1 MNLSFRYIVLLITFC
16 FFSSVSM
23 ARISDPLAD
32 LFADEPEFLQVDEA
46 FQFDFIQKGEQVTL
60 NWKIADGYYL
70 YKKQFK
76 TVVKQAEL
84 GMPFFPVAEQV
95 EDEFFGLSDIFRGQ
109 LDITYPILSSVQDG
123 IVKVRYQGCA
133 DAGLCYPPTIKEVYL
148 NKVKTEHLSYD
159 EAFVFDF
166 KQTSTGF
173 SLNWKIADG
182 YYLHQD
188 QLSVTSSGSKLDALV
203 FPITDEVDDPYFGIS
218 KVFRNNLAL
227 QYSITEFPV
236 NKKIDIVF
244 QGCNDK
250 GLCYQPIVKTLE
262 LQSLTVNTEPKGDA
276 NSVNIPEPLAAEL
289 STKTP
294 ISEQFELASL
304 LSSEQ
309 SLLITLLLFLGLGI
323 GLAFTPCVFPMYPI
337 LSGIV
342 IGQGK
347 TISTSRAFSLSFV
360 YVQGMA
366 ITYSLLGLIVASA
379 GVQFQAGLQHPAIL
393 IALIVIFVLLAVV
406 MFGAYELQL
415 PSSWQEKLN
424 AMSNK
429 QTSGSYLGV
438 LAMGAISGLVASPCT
453 TAPLT
458 GILLFIA
465 QSGDLVLGFSALYV
479 LSLGMGIPLILF
491 GITGGKL
498 LPKAGNWMNVVKVTF
513 GFMMLAV
520 ATMFLERLVTHVATD
535 IAWTFLGLTTFTY
548 FYVMNQ
554 NSQTSFYKGLRA
566 LLIFI
571 GLFVSAGYGY
581 QIIVNETFAADRAHT
596 APSSDNSHVVP
607 SYDFGSEIE
616 ILRKKLAAS
625 PELEAMLTFQITFLE
640 RMSNGRVDNS
650 TLNTHTEFMKITNLR
665 EFQTELA
672 RANTNGKT
680 VMVDLYADW
689 CVACKEFEKYTFP
702 DKNVIKAL
710 NNSVLMQIDLTDSS
724 DSNLEFQEHFSV
736 LGLPTIMFFDLQGQ
750 EVDSARVA
758 GFMRAEPFAKHVN
771 SLFSK

>member
-1 MNLSFRYIVLLITFC
+1 MNLSFRYCVLLLTVY
-16 FFSSVSM
+16 FFASVSM
-23 ARISDPLAD
+23 AQTSDPLAD
-32 LFADEPEFLQVDEA
+32 LFADEPAFLQVDEA
-46 FQFDFIQKGEQVTL
+46 FQFDFAQQGDRVTL
-60 NWKIADGYYL
+60 SFRIADGYYL

-76 TVVKQAEL
+76 TVVKQAEV
-84 GMPFFPVAEQV
+84 GVPIFPEAEEV
-95 EDEFFGLSDIFRGQ
+95 EDEFFGLSKVFRGQ
-109 LDITYPILSSVQDG
+109 LDITYPIVYSVQNG
-123 IVKVRYQGCA
+123 IIKIRYQGCA
-133 DAGLCYPPTIKEVYL
+133 DAGLCYPPTTKEVYL
-148 NKVKTEHLSYD
+148 NQ
-159 EAFVFDF
+159 A
-166 KQTSTGF
+166 
-173 SLNWKIADG
+173 
-182 YYLHQD
+182 
-188 QLSVTSSGSKLDALV
+188 
-203 FPITDEVDDPYFGIS
+203 
-218 KVFRNNLAL
+218 
-227 QYSITEFPV
+227 
-236 NKKIDIVF
+236 
-244 QGCNDK
+244 
-250 GLCYQPIVKTLE
+250 
-262 LQSLTVNTEPKGDA
+262 
-276 NSVNIPEPLAAEL
+276 
-289 STKTP
+289 P

-347 TISTSRAFSLSFV
+347 TISTSRAFTLSFV

-379 GVQFQAGLQHPAIL
+379 GVQFQAALQHPAIL
-393 IALIVIFVLLAVV
+393 IGLIVIFVLLAVV

-520 ATMFLERLVTHVATD
+520 AIMFVERLVTHVATD
-535 IAWTFLGLTTFTY
+535 IAWTLLGFSTFTY

-554 NSQTSFYKGLRA
+554 NSQTTFYKGLRA
-566 LLIFI
+566 FLIFI

-581 QIIVNETFAADRAHT
+581 QTISTSGVISHNNTQGQSGSKILAHQEFLKV
-596 APSSDNSHVVP
+596 SS
-607 SYDFGSEIE
+607 IE
-616 ILRKKLAAS
+616 EFNQALAKA
-625 PELEAMLTFQITFLE
+625 
-640 RMSNGRVDNS
+640 NG
-650 TLNTHTEFMKITNLR
+650 
-665 EFQTELA
+665 Q
-672 RANTNGKT
+672 GQT
-680 VMVDLYADW
+680 VMIDLYADW

-702 DKNVIKAL
+702 DSRVVAAL
-710 NNSVLMQIDLTDSS
+710 SDSVLMQIDLTDNT
-724 DSNLEFQEHFSV
+724 DNTIAFQEHFSV
-736 LGLPTIMFFDLQGQ
+736 LGLPTILFFDTQGQ
-750 EVDSARVA
+750 EIDTARIT
-758 GFMRAEPFAKHVN
+758 GFMRAEPFAEHVN
-771 SLFSK
+771 RLFAQ

>member
-1 MNLSFRYIVLLITFC
+1 MNFSFKYFILVLTFG
-16 FFSSVSM
+16 FFSSASM
-23 ARISDPLAD
+23 AQTADPLAD
-32 LFADEPEFLQVDEA
+32 LFGEEPEFLKVDEA
-46 FQFDFIQKGEQVTL
+46 FQFDFEQKGDQVIL
-60 NWKIADGYYL
+60 SWKIADGYYL

-76 TVVKQAEL
+76 SVVKKAEL
-84 GMPFFPVAEQV
+84 GSPIFPVAEQV
-95 EDEFFGLSDIFRGQ
+95 HDEFFGLSDVFRGQ
-109 LDITYPILSSVQDG
+109 LDITYPIVSSVQNG
-123 IVKVRYQGCA
+123 IIKIRYQGCA
-133 DAGLCYPPTIKEVYL
+133 DAGLCYPPTTKEVYL
-148 NKVKTEHLSYD
+148 NQVGT
-159 EAFVFDF
+159 
-166 KQTSTGF
+166 
-173 SLNWKIADG
+173 
-182 YYLHQD
+182 
-188 QLSVTSSGSKLDALV
+188 
-203 FPITDEVDDPYFGIS
+203 
-218 KVFRNNLAL
+218 
-227 QYSITEFPV
+227 
-236 NKKIDIVF
+236 
-244 QGCNDK
+244 
-250 GLCYQPIVKTLE
+250 
-262 LQSLTVNTEPKGDA
+262 
-276 NSVNIPEPLAAEL
+276 AAVAKSEQQ
-289 STKTP
+289 TKTSKDETTAQIP

-347 TISTSRAFSLSFV
+347 TISTSRAFTLSFV

-520 ATMFLERLVTHVATD
+520 AIMFVERLVSHVATD
-535 IAWTFLGLTTFTY
+535 IAWTLLGLTTFTY

-554 NSQTSFYKGLRA
+554 NTQTTFYKGLRA

-581 QIIVNETFAADRAHT
+581 QTISAI
-596 APSSDNSHVVP
+596 SDS
-607 SYDFGSEIE
+607 
-616 ILRKKLAAS
+616 
-625 PELEAMLTFQITFLE
+625 
-640 RMSNGRVDNS
+640 
-650 TLNTHTEFMKITNLR
+650 NTHVQASKNNLVHQEFLKVSSIK
-665 EFQTELA
+665 EFNQALA
-672 RANTNGKT
+672 EANAQGQT
-680 VMVDLYADW
+680 VMLDLYADW
-689 CVACKEFEKYTFP
+689 CVACKEFEKYTFS
-702 DKNVIKAL
+702 DEKVVRAL
-710 NNSVLMQIDLTDSS
+710 SNTVLMQIDLTDSN
-724 DSNLEFQEHFSV
+724 DANLEFQERFSV

-750 EVDSARVA
+750 EVGTARVT
-758 GFMRAEPFAKHVN
+758 GFMRAEPFAQHVN
-771 SLFSK
+771 NLFSD

>member
-1 MNLSFRYIVLLITFC
+1 MNFSFRYLVLLLTFG
-16 FFSSVSM
+16 FFSFSSM
-23 ARISDPLAD
+23 AQTSDPLAD

-46 FQFDFIQKGEQVTL
+46 FQFDFVQNGDQVTL
-60 NWKIADGYYL
+60 SWKIAEGYYL

-84 GMPFFPVAEQV
+84 GLPVFPVAEQV
-95 EDEFFGLSDIFRGQ
+95 EDEFFGLSDVFRGQ
-109 LDITYPILSSVQDG
+109 LNISYAIVSSVQDG
-123 IVKVRYQGCA
+123 IVKIRYQGCA
-133 DAGLCYPPTIKEVYL
+133 DAGLCYPPTTKEVYL
-148 NKVKTEHLSYD
+148 NQV
-159 EAFVFDF
+159 
-166 KQTSTGF
+166 
-173 SLNWKIADG
+173 
-182 YYLHQD
+182 
-188 QLSVTSSGSKLDALV
+188 GS
-203 FPITDEVDDPYFGIS
+203 
-218 KVFRNNLAL
+218 
-227 QYSITEFPV
+227 
-236 NKKIDIVF
+236 
-244 QGCNDK
+244 
-250 GLCYQPIVKTLE
+250 
-262 LQSLTVNTEPKGDA
+262 
-276 NSVNIPEPLAAEL
+276 NSVVESGPDVASNSDE
-289 STKTP
+289 STTQVP

-309 SLLITLLLFLGLGI
+309 SLFITLLLFLGLGI

-347 TISTSRAFSLSFV
+347 TISTSRAFTLSFV

-520 ATMFLERLVTHVATD
+520 AIMFVERLVSHVATD
-535 IAWTFLGLTTFTY
+535 IAWALLGLTTFTY

-554 NSQTSFYKGLRA
+554 NSPTTFYKGLRA

-581 QIIVNETFAADRAHT
+581 QTINTIGH
-596 APSSDNSHVVP
+596 DNSVTQLGKSSIAH
-607 SYDFGSEIE
+607 
-616 ILRKKLAAS
+616 
-625 PELEAMLTFQITFLE
+625 PEF
-640 RMSNGRVDNS
+640 R
-650 TLNTHTEFMKITNLR
+650 KITNL
-665 EFQTELA
+665 EDFNQALA
-672 RANTNGKT
+672 EANAQGQT
-680 VMVDLYADW
+680 VMLDLYADW
-689 CVACKEFEKYTFP
+689 CVACKEFEKYTFS
-702 DKNVIKAL
+702 DSQVVAAL
-710 NNSVLMQIDLTDSS
+710 SNSVLMQIDLTDST
-724 DSNLEFQEHFSV
+724 DSNIAFQQHFSV
-736 LGLPTIMFFDLQGQ
+736 LGLPTILFFDTQGQ
-750 EVDSARVA
+750 EISSARVT
-758 GFMRAEPFAKHVN
+758 GFMRAEPFAQHVN
-771 SLFSK
+771 NLFSN

>member
-1 MNLSFRYIVLLITFC
+1 MKFSFRYYVLLLSFC
-16 FFSSVSM
+16 FFSSVVM
-23 ARISDPLAD
+23 AQTSAPLGD

-46 FQFDFIQKGEQVTL
+46 FQFDFAQQGDQLIL
-60 NWKIADGYYL
+60 SWKIADGYYL

-84 GMPFFPVAEQV
+84 GMPVFPVAEQI
-95 EDEFFGLSDIFRGQ
+95 EDEFYGLSDVFRNQ
-109 LDITYPILSSVQDG
+109 LDITYPVVSSVQDG
-123 IVKVRYQGCA
+123 IVKIRYQGCA
-133 DAGLCYPPTIKEVYL
+133 DAGLCYPPTTKEVYL
-148 NKVKTEHLSYD
+148 NQVGNASAVESNQSSKD
-159 EAFVFDF
+159 
-166 KQTSTGF
+166 
-173 SLNWKIADG
+173 
-182 YYLHQD
+182 
-188 QLSVTSSGSKLDALV
+188 SVIES
-203 FPITDEVDDPYFGIS
+203 
-218 KVFRNNLAL
+218 
-227 QYSITEFPV
+227 
-236 NKKIDIVF
+236 
-244 QGCNDK
+244 
-250 GLCYQPIVKTLE
+250 
-262 LQSLTVNTEPKGDA
+262 NTQ
-276 NSVNIPEPLAAEL
+276 V
-289 STKTP
+289 P

-304 LSSEQ
+304 LFSEQ
-309 SLLITLLLFLGLGI
+309 SLFITLLLFLGLGV

-347 TISTSRAFSLSFV
+347 TISTSRAFTLSFV

-520 ATMFLERLVTHVATD
+520 AIMFVERLVSHVATD
-535 IAWTFLGLTTFTY
+535 IAWTLLGLTTFTY
-548 FYVMNQ
+548 FFVMNQ
-554 NSQTSFYKGLRA
+554 NSPTNFYKGLRA

-581 QIIVNETFAADRAHT
+581 QTINGIGHSDTQAQSSNTPVAHQEFLKV
-596 APSSDNSHVVP
+596 SS
-607 SYDFGSEIE
+607 IE
-616 ILRKKLAAS
+616 SFNLALA
-625 PELEAMLTFQITFLE
+625 EANA
-640 RMSNGRVDNS
+640 NG
-650 TLNTHTEFMKITNLR
+650 
-665 EFQTELA
+665 Q
-672 RANTNGKT
+672 T
-680 VMVDLYADW
+680 VMLDLYADW

-702 DKNVIKAL
+702 NSQVVAAL
-710 NNSVLMQIDLTDSS
+710 SDSVLMQIDLTDNT
-724 DSNLEFQEHFSV
+724 DNTIAFQEKFSV
-736 LGLPTIMFFDLQGQ
+736 LGLPTILFFDTQGQ
-750 EVDSARVA
+750 EISTARVT
-758 GFMRAEPFAKHVN
+758 GFMRAVPFAEHVN
-771 SLFSK
+771 NLFAK

>member
-1 MNLSFRYIVLLITFC
+1 MNFSFRYFILVLSFC
-16 FFSSVSM
+16 FTSSVSL
-23 ARISDPLAD
+23 AQNADPLAD
-32 LFADEPEFLQVDEA
+32 LFAEEPEFLKVDEA
-46 FQFDFIQKGEQVTL
+46 FQFDFAQQGDQVIL
-60 NWKIADGYYL
+60 SWKVADGYYL

-84 GMPFFPVAEQV
+84 GAPVFPVAEQV
-95 EDEFFGLSDIFRGQ
+95 EDEFFGLSDVFRGQ
-109 LDITYPILSSVQDG
+109 LDITYPIISSVQDG
-123 IVKVRYQGCA
+123 IVKIRYQGCA
-133 DAGLCYPPTIKEVYL
+133 DAGLCYPPTTKEVYL
-148 NKVKTEHLSYD
+148 NQVGVASIAKSDQQIKN
-159 EAFVFDF
+159 
-166 KQTSTGF
+166 ST
-173 SLNWKIADG
+173 
-182 YYLHQD
+182 
-188 QLSVTSSGSKLDALV
+188 
-203 FPITDEVDDPYFGIS
+203 
-218 KVFRNNLAL
+218 
-227 QYSITEFPV
+227 
-236 NKKIDIVF
+236 
-244 QGCNDK
+244 
-250 GLCYQPIVKTLE
+250 
-262 LQSLTVNTEPKGDA
+262 
-276 NSVNIPEPLAAEL
+276 AE
-289 STKTP
+289 STPQAP

-347 TISTSRAFSLSFV
+347 TISTSRAFTLSFV

-393 IALIVIFVLLAVV
+393 IALIVVFILLAVV

-520 ATMFLERLVTHVATD
+520 AIMFVERLVTHFATD
-535 IAWTFLGLTTFTY
+535 IAWALLGLTTFTY

-554 NSQTSFYKGLRA
+554 NTQTTFYKGLRA
-566 LLIFI
+566 LLIFV

-581 QIIVNETFAADRAHT
+581 QTISAIGYSDAPGQAANNNLAEH
-596 APSSDNSHVVP
+596 PEFLKVSSIE
-607 SYDFGSEIE
+607 DFNQA
-616 ILRKKLAAS
+616 LAKA
-625 PELEAMLTFQITFLE
+625 
-640 RMSNGRVDNS
+640 NG
-650 TLNTHTEFMKITNLR
+650 
-665 EFQTELA
+665 Q
-672 RANTNGKT
+672 GQT
-680 VMVDLYADW
+680 VMLDLYADW

-702 DKNVIKAL
+702 NEKVVKAL
-710 NNSVLMQIDLTDSS
+710 SNTVLMQIDLTDSS
-724 DSNLEFQEHFSV
+724 DANFEFQERFSV

-750 EVDSARVA
+750 EVSTARVT
-758 GFMRAEPFAKHVN
+758 GFMRAEPFAQHIN

>member
-1 MNLSFRYIVLLITFC
+1 
-16 FFSSVSM
+16 M
-23 ARISDPLAD
+23 AQTSDPLAD

-46 FQFDFIQKGEQVTL
+46 FQFDFAQQGDQVTL
-60 NWKIADGYYL
+60 SFRIADGYYL

-76 TVVKQAEL
+76 TVVKQAEV
-84 GMPFFPVAEQV
+84 GVPIFPEAEEV
-95 EDEFFGLSDIFRGQ
+95 EDEFFGLSKVFRDQ
-109 LDITYPILSSVQDG
+109 LDITYLIVYSVQNG
-123 IVKVRYQGCA
+123 IIKIRYQGCA
-133 DAGLCYPPTIKEVYL
+133 DAGLCYPPTTKEVYL
-148 NKVKTEHLSYD
+148 NQVGTAQIALPGSETKKT
-159 EAFVFDF
+159 
-166 KQTSTGF
+166 
-173 SLNWKIADG
+173 
-182 YYLHQD
+182 
-188 QLSVTSSGSKLDALV
+188 
-203 FPITDEVDDPYFGIS
+203 ITDS
-218 KVFRNNLAL
+218 ARLTN
-227 QYSITEFPV
+227 
-236 NKKIDIVF
+236 
-244 QGCNDK
+244 
-250 GLCYQPIVKTLE
+250 
-262 LQSLTVNTEPKGDA
+262 QS
-276 NSVNIPEPLAAEL
+276 
-289 STKTP
+289 STQAP

-347 TISTSRAFSLSFV
+347 TISTSRAFTLSFV

-379 GVQFQAGLQHPAIL
+379 GVQFQAALQHPAIL
-393 IALIVIFVLLAVV
+393 IGLIVIFVLLAVV

-520 ATMFLERLVTHVATD
+520 AIMFVERLVTHVATD
-535 IAWTFLGLTTFTY
+535 IAWTLLGLSTFTY

-554 NSQTSFYKGLRA
+554 NSQTTFYKGLRA
-566 LLIFI
+566 FLIFI

-581 QIIVNETFAADRAHT
+581 QTISTSGVISYNNTQGQSDSKILAHQEFLKI
-596 APSSDNSHVVP
+596 SS
-607 SYDFGSEIE
+607 IE
-616 ILRKKLAAS
+616 EFNQALAKA
-625 PELEAMLTFQITFLE
+625 
-640 RMSNGRVDNS
+640 NG
-650 TLNTHTEFMKITNLR
+650 
-665 EFQTELA
+665 Q
-672 RANTNGKT
+672 GQT
-680 VMVDLYADW
+680 VMIDLYADW

-702 DKNVIKAL
+702 DSRVVAAL
-710 NNSVLMQIDLTDSS
+710 SDSVLMQIDLTDNT
-724 DSNLEFQEHFSV
+724 DNTIAFQEHFSV
-736 LGLPTIMFFDLQGQ
+736 LGLPTILFFDTQGQ
-750 EVDSARVA
+750 EIDTARVT
-758 GFMRAEPFAKHVN
+758 GFMRAEPFAEHVN
-771 SLFSK
+771 RLFAQ

>member
-1 MNLSFRYIVLLITFC
+1 MNLSVRYFVLLLTFC

-23 ARISDPLAD
+23 AQTSDPLTD
-32 LFADEPEFLQVDEA
+32 LFADEPEFLQVDDA
-46 FQFDFIQKGEQVTL
+46 FQFDFSQQGDQLTL
-60 NWKIADGYYL
+60 SWEIADGYYL

-84 GMPFFPVAEQV
+84 GMDVFPAAEQV
-95 EDEFFGLSDIFRGQ
+95 EDEFFGLSDVFRGQ
-109 LDITYPILSSVQDG
+109 LDITYLIISSVQDG
-123 IVKVRYQGCA
+123 IVKIRYQGCA
-133 DAGLCYPPTIKEVYL
+133 DAGLCYPPTTKEVYL
-148 NKVKTEHLSYD
+148 NQVGT
-159 EAFVFDF
+159 A
-166 KQTSTGF
+166 
-173 SLNWKIADG
+173 
-182 YYLHQD
+182 
-188 QLSVTSSGSKLDALV
+188 SVDVSEQAT
-203 FPITDEVDDPYFGIS
+203 T
-218 KVFRNNLAL
+218 NLAGGV
-227 QYSITEFPV
+227 STE
-236 NKKIDIVF
+236 
-244 QGCNDK
+244 
-250 GLCYQPIVKTLE
+250 T
-262 LQSLTVNTEPKGDA
+262 S
-276 NSVNIPEPLAAEL
+276 
-289 STKTP
+289 
-294 ISEQFELASL
+294 ISEQFELAGL

-309 SLLITLLLFLGLGI
+309 SLFVTLLLFLGLGI

-347 TISTSRAFSLSFV
+347 TISTSRAFVLSFV

-429 QTSGSYLGV
+429 QTSGSYMGV

-520 ATMFLERLVTHVATD
+520 AIMFIERLVSHVATD
-535 IAWTFLGLTTFTY
+535 IAWALLGLTTFTY

-554 NSQTSFYKGLRA
+554 NSQTTFYKGLRA
-566 LLIFI
+566 FLIFI

-581 QIIVNETFAADRAHT
+581 QTINTMGNNDT
-596 APSSDNSHVVP
+596 
-607 SYDFGSEIE
+607 
-616 ILRKKLAAS
+616 LAESGAKTLVH
-625 PELEAMLTFQITFLE
+625 PEFLKVTSVESFNQALE
-640 RMSNGRVDNS
+640 
-650 TLNTHTEFMKITNLR
+650 K
-665 EFQTELA
+665 
-672 RANTNGKT
+672 ANAQGQT
-680 VMVDLYADW
+680 VMLDLYADW

-702 DKNVIKAL
+702 DSQVVKAL
-710 NNSVLMQIDLTDSS
+710 SSSVLMQIDLTDNNE
-724 DSNLEFQEHFSV
+724 DNIAFQQHFSV
-736 LGLPTIMFFDLQGQ
+736 LGLPTILFFDTQGQ
-750 EVDSARVA
+750 EISTARVS
-758 GFMRAEPFAKHVN
+758 GFMRATPFAKHVN
-771 SLFSK
+771 RIFAE

>member
-1 MNLSFRYIVLLITFC
+1 MNLSFRYFVLLLSFC
-16 FFSSVSM
+16 FFTSVSM
-23 ARISDPLAD
+23 AQISDPIGD

-46 FQFDFIQKGEQVTL
+46 FQFDFDQQGDQVTL
-60 NWKIADGYYL
+60 SWRIADGYYL

-76 TVVKQAEL
+76 TVVKKAEL
-84 GMPFFPVAEQV
+84 GMPIFPVAEQV
-95 EDEFFGLSDIFRGQ
+95 EDEFFGLSDVFRGQ
-109 LDITYPILSSVQDG
+109 VDITYPIVSSVQNG
-123 IVKVRYQGCA
+123 IVKIRYQGCA

-148 NKVKTEHLSYD
+148 NKVQTGYLSSD

-166 KQTSTGF
+166 NHTSTGLN
-173 SLNWKIADG
+173 LNWKIAEG

-188 QLSVTSSGSKLDALV
+188 GLNVTSSNIKLDV
-203 FPITDEVDDPYFGIS
+203 PTFPIAEEVDDSYFGIS
-218 KVFRNNLAL
+218 KVFRNNLSL
-227 QYSITEFPV
+227 QYLVNEFSV
-236 NKKIDIVF
+236 SKQIDIVF
-244 QGCNDK
+244 QGCNNN
-250 GLCYQPIVKTLE
+250 GLCYQPIVKTLD
-262 LQSLTVNTEPKGDA
+262 LQPLSENPESNGDAAALTVSVPLEAKLSA
-276 NSVNIPEPLAAEL
+276 NVA
-289 STKTP
+289 

-347 TISTSRAFSLSFV
+347 TISTSRAFTLSFV

-379 GVQFQAGLQHPAIL
+379 GVQFQAALQHPAIL
-393 IALIVIFVLLAVV
+393 IGLIVVFVLLAIV

-429 QTSGSYLGV
+429 QTSGSYFGV

-520 ATMFLERLVTHVATD
+520 AIMFVERLVINVATD
-535 IAWTFLGLTTFTY
+535 IAWSLLGLATFTY

-554 NSQTSFYKGLRA
+554 NSQTTFYKGLRA

-571 GLFVSAGYGY
+571 GLFVSTGYGY
-581 QIIVNETFAADRAHT
+581 QTISAISTASHT
-596 APSSDNSHVVP
+596 DPQVQSGSHALVHPEFLKVSSIE
-607 SYDFGSEIE
+607 DFNQA
-616 ILRKKLAAS
+616 LA
-625 PELEAMLTFQITFLE
+625 
-640 RMSNGRVDNS
+640 
-650 TLNTHTEFMKITNLR
+650 K
-665 EFQTELA
+665 
-672 RANTNGKT
+672 ANAKGQT
-680 VMVDLYADW
+680 VMLDLYADW

-702 DKNVIKAL
+702 DSKVVAAL
-710 NNSVLMQIDLTDSS
+710 NNSVLMQMDFTDNTDS
-724 DSNLEFQEHFSV
+724 NFAFQEHYSV
-736 LGLPTIMFFDLQGQ
+736 LGLPTILFFDTQGQ
-750 EVDSARVA
+750 EISKARVT
-758 GFMRAEPFAKHVN
+758 GFMRAEPFAQHIN

>member
-1 MNLSFRYIVLLITFC
+1 MKFSFRYYVLLLSFY
-16 FFSSVSM
+16 FFSSVVM
-23 ARISDPLAD
+23 AQTSAPLDD

-46 FQFDFIQKGEQVTL
+46 FQFDFAQQGDQLTL
-60 NWKIADGYYL
+60 SWKIADGYYL

-76 TVVKQAEL
+76 TVVKEAEL
-84 GMPFFPVAEQV
+84 GTPVYPVAEQV
-95 EDEFFGLSDIFRGQ
+95 EDEFFGLSDVFREQ
-109 LDITYPILSSVQDG
+109 LDITYPIVSSVQDG
-123 IVKVRYQGCA
+123 IVKIRYQGCA
-133 DAGLCYPPTIKEVYL
+133 DAGLCYPPTTKEMYL
-148 NKVKTEHLSYD
+148 NQVGNASVAESNQASKD
-159 EAFVFDF
+159 
-166 KQTSTGF
+166 
-173 SLNWKIADG
+173 
-182 YYLHQD
+182 
-188 QLSVTSSGSKLDALV
+188 SVTGS
-203 FPITDEVDDPYFGIS
+203 
-218 KVFRNNLAL
+218 
-227 QYSITEFPV
+227 
-236 NKKIDIVF
+236 
-244 QGCNDK
+244 
-250 GLCYQPIVKTLE
+250 
-262 LQSLTVNTEPKGDA
+262 NTQA
-276 NSVNIPEPLAAEL
+276 
-289 STKTP
+289 P

-347 TISTSRAFSLSFV
+347 TISTSRAFTLSFV

-379 GVQFQAGLQHPAIL
+379 GVQFQAALQHPAIL

-438 LAMGAISGLVASPCT
+438 LVMGAISGLVASPCT

-491 GITGGKL
+491 GMTGGKL

-520 ATMFLERLVTHVATD
+520 AIMFVERLVSHVATD
-535 IAWTFLGLTTFTY
+535 IAWALLGLTTFTY

-554 NSQTSFYKGLRA
+554 NSQTTFYKGLRA

-581 QIIVNETFAADRAHT
+581 QTINSIGHSNTQAQSSNKILAH
-596 APSSDNSHVVP
+596 PEFLKVSS
-607 SYDFGSEIE
+607 
-616 ILRKKLAAS
+616 
-625 PELEAMLTFQITFLE
+625 LENFNQALTE
-640 RMSNGRVDNS
+640 
-650 TLNTHTEFMKITNLR
+650 
-665 EFQTELA
+665 
-672 RANTNGKT
+672 ANNKGQT
-680 VMVDLYADW
+680 VMLDLYADW

-702 DKNVIKAL
+702 DSQVVAAL
-710 NNSVLMQIDLTDSS
+710 SDTVLMQIDLTD
-724 DSNLEFQEHFSV
+724 NTEINIVFQEHFSV
-736 LGLPTIMFFDLQGQ
+736 LGLPTILFFDTQGQ
-750 EVDSARVA
+750 ELDTARVT
-758 GFMRAEPFAKHVN
+758 GYMRAAPFAQHVN
-771 SLFSK
+771 KLFAK